1 MHTPTASRKGFRS
14 SIGIAATSALLLL
27 ATGASPLSAKDPFAA
42 LAKLGPPVEDAEL
55 GEVRGKFIR
64 PDSVSFFGISM
75 ITSWQDENGITTT
88 ARLAFNVSFL
98 NEGNGGDPVPQLMI
112 GWTREGDP
120 AMDVTDNH
128 TGYTPVIAAQ
138 QVLPV
143 ASLGS
148 TQGAAQANIIAGAD
162 NAAING
168 LQIALVPTSE
178 LSAMNGAG
186 LTEITETTGHTF
198 ADGDTLEFR
207 IGSNELALAL
217 SGNGG
222 NDSTLQSVGGELGR
236 MLQQTMINSDGNA
249 VSNTAAIIIGTDIGS
264 ADFNAVRATEALSVM
279 HGHGF

>member
-1 MHTPTASRKGFRS
+1 MPTPTASRRRLRT
-14 SIGIAATSALLLL
+14 GISLAVTAAALLL
-27 ATGASPLSAKDPFAA
+27 AAGPSPLSAKDPFAA
-42 LAKLGPPVEDAEL
+42 LAKLGPPVADEDL

-88 ARLAFNVSFL
+88 ARLVFNVSFL
-98 NEGNGGDPVPQLMI
+98 ANGNGGDPVPHLMV

-128 TGYTPVIAAQ
+128 TGYTPIITAQ
-138 QVLPV
+138 NVLPV
-143 ASLGS
+143 GSLGT

-178 LSAMNGAG
+178 LPAMNSAG
-186 LTEITETTGHTF
+186 LTSITETTGRTF
-198 ADGDTLEFR
+198 ADGDMLEFR
-207 IGSNELALAL
+207 IGTNELALAL

-222 NDSTLQSVGGELGR
+222 SDSTLQSVGGELGR

-249 VSNTAAIIIGTDIGS
+249 VSNTAAIIIGADFGS